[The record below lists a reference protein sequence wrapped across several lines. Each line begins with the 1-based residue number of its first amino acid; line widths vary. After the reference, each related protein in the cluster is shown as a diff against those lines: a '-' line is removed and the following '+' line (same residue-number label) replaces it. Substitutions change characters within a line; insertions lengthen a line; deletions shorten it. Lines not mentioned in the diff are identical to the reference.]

1 MKFQTNRL
9 FAILVLAT
17 LSLSLSHC
25 GQKGGLTRPE
35 ASALTATSFISGK

>member
-17 LSLSLSHC
+17 LSLGLSQC
-25 GQKGGLTRPE
+25 GQKGGLNRSE
-35 ASALTATSFISGK
+35 ASAFTATSFISGK